1 MTSTEGTSTKGT
13 STILQE
19 IVSHKVR
26 EVTER
31 KSRLSQSAME
41 SELPAV
47 DLLRPFE
54 EALTLKITNQQP
66 AVIAEIK
73 KASPSKGLIRRDF
86 DPVSLAQEYAAS
98 GATCLSVLTDE
109 KYFQGHDDYLRQA
122 RANCQLPVLR
132 KDFMVDPYQIVES
145 RWLGADCI
153 LLIVA
158 ALEQSQLEELYNC
171 ARELDLGVLV
181 EVHNEQEL
189 KTALALGTQLIGIN
203 NRDLHSF
210 DTTLE
215 TTYRLLPLIPRDRQV
230 ITESG
235 INSHADILAMEQHG
249 VYGFLIGETF
259 MRADKPGEKLQEIVF
274 DHD

>member
-1 MTSTEGTSTKGT
+1 MTTTVGE

-19 IVSHKVR
+19 IVSHKAL
-26 EVTER
+26 EVADR
-31 KSRLSQSAME
+31 KSRRSQTAME
-41 SELPAV
+41 SGLPAA
-47 DLLRPFE
+47 DKLRPFE
-54 EALTLKITNQQP
+54 AVLTQRITNRQA

-73 KASPSKGLIRRDF
+73 KASPSKGLIRPDF
-86 DPVSLAQEYAAS
+86 DPVSLAREYAS
-98 GATCLSVLTDE
+98 GGATCLSVLTDE

-122 RANCQLPVLR
+122 RASCQLPVLR

-158 ALEQSQLEELYNC
+158 ALGQSQLQELYSC
-171 ARELDLGVLV
+171 ARELNLGVLV
-181 EVHNEQEL
+181 EVHKEEEL
-189 KTALALGTQLIGIN
+189 ETALALGAGLIGIN

-210 DTTLE
+210 NTTLE
-215 TTYRLLPLIPRDRQV
+215 TTYRLLPLIPDERQV

-235 INSHADILAMEQHG
+235 INSRADILAMEQHG

-274 DHD
+274 GHD